1 LENNRRSPIIWFHA
15 SETGT
20 SAFERDTLG
29 MDIRQD
35 ATVMGDRAQPGD
47 RLRVARPSGIFGGL
61 SGKLLILTVIF
72 VMLAEVLIF
81 VPSVANMRLRWLEDR
96 LNTAA
101 AAAIVIDGL
110 QPAELPRALQ
120 KETLMATGTRAIVL
134 RKDGTSRLLAT
145 AEMPSSV
152 DKQYDLTSVSLPT
165 AIRDALDTLVFGG
178 NRIIRVFG
186 PLGDSGG
193 GVEVVLKDTR
203 LRNAMLNYSVNV
215 FLVSIL
221 ISLITATLIFF
232 AINRIMLRPIRRLT
246 DSMQAYADDPEDPAR
261 VLVPD
266 EGRDEL
272 AVAGRHLALMQTQL
286 QKTLKQ
292 QKNLAALGL
301 AVSKINHDMRNLLA
315 SAQLMSDRLADID
328 DPMVKRFAP
337 KLLRTIDRAV
347 GYTTEV
353 LSYGQAT
360 ESAPRRRRLRLHDLV
375 GEVRDILA
383 IDPETGIEFVVQVPH
398 ALEVDADSEQLFR
411 VIHNLCRNA
420 YQALLAFADTNPERD
435 RRITVAAHRVGSVVS
450 ITVDDTGPGMPQKAR
465 ENLFTAFRGSARS
478 GGTGLGLAIARELV
492 LAHGGTIAL
501 VEKPAAG
508 TQFRIEI
515 PDRPVS
521 LDDYRNRTI
530 HEG

>member
-1 LENNRRSPIIWFHA
+1 MDSGQDRDA
-15 SETGT
+15 AKGGKTGK
-20 SAFERDTLG
+20 
-29 MDIRQD
+29 
-35 ATVMGDRAQPGD
+35 V
-47 RLRVARPSGIFGGL
+47 RLSQFCRPTGIFGGL
-61 SGKLLILTVIF
+61 SGKLLILTIGF
-72 VMLAEVLIF
+72 ILLAEVLIF

-145 AEMPSSV
+145 AEMPASV
-152 DKQYDLTSVSLPT
+152 DDMYDLSDVSQLT
-165 AIRDALDTLVFGG
+165 AIKDALDTLLFGG

-186 PLGDSGG
+186 PVGGDAGTG
-193 GVEVVLKDTR
+193 IEVVLKDTR
-203 LRNAMLNYSVNV
+203 LRNAMLAYSRSV
-215 FLVSIL
+215 FFVSIL
-221 ISLITATLIFF
+221 ISLFTATLIFF
-232 AINRIMLRPIRRLT
+232 AINRMMIRPIRRLT
-246 DSMQAYADDPEDPAR
+246 DSMQAYSDDPEDPGR

-266 EGRDEL
+266 TGRDEL
-272 AVAGRHLALMQTQL
+272 AVAGRHLASMQSQL

-301 AVSKINHDMRNLLA
+301 AVSKINHDMRNILSA
-315 SAQLMSDRLADID
+315 AQLMSDRLVDVD

-353 LSYGQAT
+353 LSYGQT
-360 ESAPRRRRLRLHDLV
+360 SESAPRRRKIHLV
-375 GEVRDILA
+375 ELISEVRDILA
-383 IDPETGIEFVVQVPH
+383 IDPESGIEFVEQVSQE
-398 ALEVDADSEQLFR
+398 LEVDADSEQLFR

-420 YQALLAFADTNPERD
+420 HQALLAFSDITSD
-435 RRITVAAHRVGSVVS
+435 SMKRITVSAHRIGSVVS

-521 LDDYRNRTI
+521 LDDYRSRSLQ
-530 HEG
+530 ES